1 MTPPGWE
8 WLDVLTAWDVIA
20 WIIGGGV
27 VIAGVRWLR
36 PVLVGLKN
44 FLEDWRGEPQRPG
57 RDAVP
62 GVMAQLE
69 AHAEAIA
76 DIRKQV
82 KPNHGTSA
90 HDALVRRFDDL
101 QGLVAGALAEIGESR
116 REAAERDKDHSG
128 RLYELE
134 QLVERLRD
142 PHTD

>member
-8 WLDVLTAWDVIA
+8 WLDILTAWDVIA

-27 VIAGVRWLR
+27 VIAGIKWLQ

-69 AHAEAIA
+69 AHAEAIE

-82 KPNHGTSA
+82 QPNHGTSA
-90 HDALVRRFDDL
+90 HDGIIKRIDAL
-101 QGLVAGALAEIGESR
+101 QKLVSDALAAIGDWRAES
-116 REAAERDKDHSG
+116 AARDKDHSG